1 MQETRPETRKGSG
14 TRPEPSRNR
23 VNEAYLRAVETLE
36 KVFFRLVP
44 RPWTTAMIATEI
56 PAAMRPY
63 SMAVAPDSSFTKRA
77 KRVFMSWLLKVHT
90 WLSERDPAAV
100 FSGRLDHRRRYQR
113 EISMGLN
120 RSMKP
125 AVYRLFRIVVN
136 NALRSGELR
145 YRCAASIY
153 APASTRQG
161 AIGS

>member
-1 MQETRPETRKGSG
+1 MRASANGRSPLHDRA
-14 TRPEPSRNR
+14 
-23 VNEAYLRAVETLE
+23 AYLSAVETLE

-100 FSGRLDHRRRYQR
+100 FSGSSDRRRRYQR

-120 RSMKP
+120 RS
-125 AVYRLFRIVVN
+125 
-136 NALRSGELR
+136 
-145 YRCAASIY
+145 
-153 APASTRQG
+153 
-161 AIGS
+161 